1 MAASVPDKANRAALR
16 FERRPAM
23 RKDLA
28 SDDETLARACKKGA
42 ESAPFYVVWLSH
54 KAPKSYR
61 PNQSATFGA

>member
-1 MAASVPDKANRAALR
+1 
-16 FERRPAM
+16 M

-28 SDDETLARACKKGA
+28 SDDETLAQACKKGA